1 MKCRVLLVF
10 LLTTAMVQAQN
21 LVTNPSFEE
30 LDFCPDGL
38 SGIEAATSWQSFRL
52 TPDCYNECSEHP
64 ASGVPSN
71 HFSES
76 CFPVDGEGY
85 GGFVMISIPSG
96 FSEVLATEL
105 MEGLQIGQEYYV
117 RFYVR
122 RGISPNDNCWTDHIG
137 ARFTMTDFQD
147 WPQDET
153 MPITNEAHVL
163 YEGQVSGSENWV
175 LVDGYF
181 TADSAY
187 TYLAIGNHF
196 DLDSL
201 TISCD
206 QTYPNYEAYYFV
218 DAVCVAVDPEECE
231 DFVGV
236 EESRLKKNVQVF
248 PNPVH
253 SVLEIESKS
262 HSIRNISIYETS
274 GRIVRIQEINGRSNC
289 KLNVQNL
296 NQGLYIIMVEFE
308 DGNSETQRIIKIK

>member
-1 MKCRVLLVF
+1 
-10 LLTTAMVQAQN
+10 MVQAQN

-38 SGIEAATSWQSFRL
+38 GDIEAATFWQSFRL
-52 TPDCYNECSEHP
+52 TPDFYHECSEHP

-76 CFPVDGEGY
+76 CFPVDGVGY

-96 FSEVLATEL
+96 FSEVIANELTE
-105 MEGLQIGQEYYV
+105 ELQIGQEYYV

-137 ARFTMTDFQD
+137 ARFTMTHYQD
-147 WPQDET
+147 WPQVET
-153 MPITNEAHVL
+153 MPITNAAHVL
-163 YEGQVSGSENWV
+163 YEGPVSESENWV
-175 LVDGYF
+175 KVDGYF

-206 QTYPNYEAYYFV
+206 QEYTNYEAYYFV
-218 DAVCVAVDPEECE
+218 DAVCVSVYPEDCQN
-231 DFVGV
+231 FVGI
-236 EESRLKKNVQVF
+236 EESSPNGDVHIF
-248 PNPVH
+248 PNPVS
-253 SVLEIESKS
+253 SVLEIESQS
-262 HSIRNISIYETS
+262 HLIRSISIYEPS
-274 GRIVRIQEINGRSNC
+274 GRIVMLQEINGLSNY
-289 KLNVQNL
+289 KLNVQDL